1 MRVSDKEVDSF
12 IKECLLKNAINF
24 AEQHIEIFE
33 NGKAIIF
40 HAKKSLPLNSQH
52 VWIKKKGR
60 LFAVTMGAFSGAQ
73 ICEAVGNFLLY
84 QLSTNCNK
92 KRLVYRNDGLAIFKN
107 VSSSKAGK
115 NKKDIQMR
123 FNVNHLNMLYTCY
136 TM

>member
-24 AEQHIEIFE
+24 AEQHIE
-33 NGKAIIF
+33 NDKAIIF
-40 HAKKSLPLNSQH
+40 HAKKSLLLNSQH

-60 LFAVTMGAFSGAQ
+60 LFAVTMGAISGAQ

-92 KRLVYRNDGLAIFKN
+92 KILVYRNDWLAIFKN
-107 VSSSKAGK
+107 VSGSKAGK

-123 FNVNHLNMLYTCY
+123 FKVNHLNMLYTCY